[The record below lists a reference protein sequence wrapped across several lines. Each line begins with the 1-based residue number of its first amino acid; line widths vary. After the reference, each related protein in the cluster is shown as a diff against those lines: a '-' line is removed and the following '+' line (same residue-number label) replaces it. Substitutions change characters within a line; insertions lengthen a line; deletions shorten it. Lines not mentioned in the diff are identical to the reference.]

1 MISVLETKPGQ
12 EDHRM
17 VTIGRIPRLVN
28 SFFRPQQR
36 FFSQPAWPHFRGL
49 VMAMAVGLEHTV
61 GRLNALLRAHT
72 HRTLALSREG
82 NDGEFLWR
90 SRGNES
96 EVLRAIALQQ
106 FSRLYRKGEPIYFV
120 IDDTQTL
127 KRAKKLALSLEGM
140 EAVGKLYHHAEKR
153 YATGHTIPSRLRA

>member
-1 MISVLETKPGQ
+1 MRCFLPIPAWETKPGQ

-17 VTIGRIPRLVN
+17 VTIGRILRLVN

-61 GRLNALLRAHT
+61 GRLNALLRGHT
-72 HRTLALSREG
+72 HRT

-90 SRGNES
+90 SRWNES

>member
-1 MISVLETKPGQ
+1 
-12 EDHRM
+12 M

-36 FFSQPAWPHFRGL
+36 FFSQPAWPHFQGL

-61 GRLNALLRAHT
+61 GRLNALLRGHT
-72 HRTLALSREG
+72 HRT

-90 SRGNES
+90 SRWNES

-106 FSRLYRKGEPIYFV
+106 FSRLYRKGEPIYLL

-127 KRAKKLALSLEGM
+127 KRAKKM
-140 EAVGKLYHHAEKR
+140 EAVGKLAGGSVLQQI
-153 YATGHTIPSRLRA
+153 TGSSSGHCAPQIARAGERRQDEDLDRQLQGLHLRA